1 MIPTDINAF
10 LVDEVC
16 RVIADDSYSEG
27 MALDSVWYALPYV
40 FNRRLPDV
48 QINFERQTE
57 LFFKIVHILMSDGR
71 LRIAKKG
78 EFLQGTIEQQ
88 IALFRSRFPSYEE
101 SQAEIGGV
109 TTWFF
114 VEDCPAGAV
123 WIHQQDDGSECLD
136 WT

>member
-1 MIPTDINAF
+1 MIQTDVNAF

-27 MALDSVWYALPYV
+27 MALDSVWYAVPYV
-40 FNRRLPDV
+40 FNRRLLDV
-48 QINFERQTE
+48 QIDFERQAE

-71 LRIAKKG
+71 LRLAKNG

-88 IALFRSRFPSYEE
+88 ITLFRFRFPSSEE
-101 SQAEIGGV
+101 SQAEIGGMLV
-109 TTWFF
+109 WFF

-123 WIHQQDDGSECLD
+123 WIRQLDDGSECLD